1 MSDIKIQD
9 NWCKGCRICVEM
21 CPGKVLQID
30 EDAFLRG
37 FHPVVVAH
45 PEDCYV
51 IGEGRAAPCQLACPA
66 RLDVQGYV
74 TLISEGRFKEALELI
89 RERIPFPAV
98 CGRVCHR
105 PCESECNRGEL
116 DEPLAIAVLKRFVAD
131 YEGEIEPPTP
141 AERTWG
147 EKVAVIGAGPA
158 GLTAA
163 YDLVQSGYGVTVFEA
178 LPVAGGMLTV
188 GIPAY
193 RLPRDVLQAEIKYI
207 EKTGVE
213 IRTNTPVGGDLTL
226 DDLCQEY
233 DAVFISV
240 GAHKDKK
247 LAIPGED
254 LEGVLSGVSLL
265 RDLNLGKEIEMSGK
279 VAVIGGGNVAVDAAR
294 SALRL
299 GAEKVSIL
307 YRRSR
312 AEMPANE
319 WEIEDAEEEGVEI
332 HYLVAPTKILG
343 RNGKVVGLEC
353 VRMELG
359 EPDESGRRRPIPI
372 EGSEFTVEADVVVSA
387 IGQVPDL
394 SFLQNNGL
402 ETTKWETIAVDTD
415 TLATSGVGIFAGGDA
430 VSGPATAIEAIAAG
444 KKVALSIHRYLRG
457 EPPER
462 EEEEAK
468 VARIEDI
475 HTRELWQEKRQK
487 MPKLSVGDRVH
498 NFEEVEMGFSE
509 EMAVQEASR
518 CLECT
523 VCRQCELLCPDLA
536 IVVSNDAISVSQF
549 LSGKYGV

>member
-1 MSDIKIQD
+1 MSDVKIKGD
-9 NWCKGCRICVEM
+9 WCKGCRICVEI

-30 EDAFLRG
+30 ESAFLRG
-37 FHPVVVAH
+37 FHPVVVVH

-51 IGEGRAAPCQLACPA
+51 IGEGRTAPCRLACPA

-74 TLISEGRFKEALELI
+74 TLIADGRFQEALELI

-105 PCESECNRGEL
+105 PCEPECNRSEL
-116 DEPLAIAVLKRFVAD
+116 DEPLAIAALKRFVSD

-141 AERTWG
+141 AERTRD
-147 EKVAVIGAGPA
+147 EKVAIIGAGPA

-163 YDLVQSGYGVTVFEA
+163 CDLVQLGYGVTVFEA
-178 LPVAGGMLTV
+178 LPVAGGMLAV

-193 RLPRDVLQAEIKYI
+193 RLPRDVLQAEIEYI
-207 EKTGVE
+207 EKSGVE
-213 IRTNTPVGGDLTL
+213 IRTNTPIGEDLTL
-226 DDLCQEY
+226 DDLRQQY

-240 GAHKDKK
+240 GAHKNKK
-247 LAIPGED
+247 LTVPGED

-265 RDLNLGKEIEMSGK
+265 RDLNLSKGVKLGGN

-299 GAEKVSIL
+299 GAEKASIL

-332 HYLVAPTKILG
+332 HYLAAPTGILG
-343 RNGKVVGLEC
+343 RNGEVVGLEC
-353 VRMELG
+353 IRTELG
-359 EPDESGRRRPIPI
+359 EPDESGRRRPIPV
-372 EGSEFTVEADVVVSA
+372 EGSEFIVETDVVVSA
-387 IGQVPDL
+387 IGQAPDL
-394 SFLQNNGL
+394 SFLQNSGL
-402 ETTKWETIAVDTD
+402 VTRWGTISADAD
-415 TLATSGVGIFAGGDA
+415 TLATSEAGVFAGGDA

-444 KKVALSIHRYLRG
+444 KKAALSIHRYLRG
-457 EPPER
+457 EPLER

-468 VARIEDI
+468 IACMEDI
-475 HTRELWQEKRQK
+475 DTRVLWQEKRQG
-487 MPKLSVGDRVH
+487 MPKLSVGGRVR
-498 NFEEVEMGFSE
+498 NFEEVELGFTE
-509 EMAVQEASR
+509 EAAVQEASR

-536 IVVSNDAISVSQF
+536 IIVSNGTISVK
-549 LSGKYGV
+549 GGVE

>member
-21 CPGKVLQID
+21 CPGKVLEID
-30 EDAFLRG
+30 EGAFLRG
-37 FHPVVVAH
+37 FHPVVVVH

-51 IGEGRAAPCQLACPA
+51 IGEGRTAPCQLACPA
-66 RLDVQGYV
+66 KLDVQGYV

-105 PCESECNRGEL
+105 PCESECNRSNL
-116 DEPLAIAVLKRFVAD
+116 DESLAIAALKRFVAD
-131 YEGEIEPPTP
+131 YESDIEPPTP
-141 AERTWG
+141 VERTRD
-147 EKVAVIGAGPA
+147 EKVAIIGAGPA

-163 YDLVQSGYGVTVFEA
+163 YDLVQLGYGVTVFEA

-193 RLPRDVLQAEIKYI
+193 RLPRDVLQAEIEYI
-207 EKTGVE
+207 ERAGVE
-213 IRTNTPVGGDLTL
+213 IRTNTPIGEEVTL
-226 DDLCQEY
+226 DDLRQEY
-233 DAVFISV
+233 DAIFISV
-240 GAHKDKK
+240 GAHKSQK
-247 LAIPGED
+247 LAVLGED

-265 RDLNLGKEIEMSGK
+265 RDLNLGKEVKLGGK

-332 HYLVAPTKILG
+332 HYLAAPTRILG
-343 RNGKVVGLEC
+343 RKGKVVGLEC
-353 VRMELG
+353 IRMELG
-359 EPDESGRRRPIPI
+359 EPDESGRRRPIPV

-402 ETTKWETIAVDTD
+402 ETTKWGTIAADAD
-415 TLATSGVGIFAGGDA
+415 TLLTSEAGVFAGGDA

-444 KKVALSIHRYLRG
+444 KKAALSIHRYLRD
-457 EPPER
+457 EPLER

-475 HTRELWQEKRQK
+475 NTRELWQEKRQG
-487 MPKLSVGDRVH
+487 MPKLSVRERVR
-498 NFEEVEMGFSE
+498 NFEEVELGFTE
-509 EMAVQEASR
+509 EIAVQEAGR

-536 IVVSNDAISVSQF
+536 IIVSNDKISVR
-549 LSGKYGV
+549 GGVV

>member
-1 MSDIKIQD
+1 MSDIKIKD
-9 NWCKGCRICVEM
+9 NWCKGCYICVDI
-21 CPGKVLQID
+21 CPGRVLQID
-30 EDAFLRG
+30 EGAFLRG
-37 FHPVVVAH
+37 FHPVAVVR
-45 PEDCYV
+45 PGDCYV
-51 IGEGRAAPCQLACPA
+51 IGEGRTAPCRLACPA

-105 PCESECNRGEL
+105 PCEPECNRGEL
-116 DEPLAIAVLKRFVAD
+116 DEPLAIAALKRFVAD
-131 YEGEIEPPTP
+131 YEGEIEPPTL
-141 AERTWG
+141 AERTRD
-147 EKVAVIGAGPA
+147 EKVAIVGAGPA

-163 YDLVQSGYGVTVFEA
+163 YDLVQLGYGVTVFEA
-178 LPVAGGMLTV
+178 LPVAGGMLAV

-193 RLPRDVLQAEIKYI
+193 RLPREVLQAEIEYI

-213 IRTNTPVGGDLTL
+213 IRTNTPIGGDLTL
-226 DDLCQEY
+226 DHLRQEY

-240 GAHKDKK
+240 GAHKSQR
-247 LAIPGED
+247 LTVPGED

-265 RDLNLGKEIEMSGK
+265 RDLNLGKGVELGGR

-299 GAEKVSIL
+299 GADKVSIL

-332 HYLVAPTKILG
+332 HYLAAPTQILG

-353 VRMELG
+353 IRMELG

-372 EGSEFTVEADVVVSA
+372 GESEFIMEADVVVSA
-387 IGQVPDL
+387 IGQAPDL
-394 SFLQNNGL
+394 SFLRNSGL
-402 ETTKWETIAVDTD
+402 ITGWGTIAADAD
-415 TLATSGVGIFAGGDA
+415 TLATNETGIFAGGDA

-444 KKVALSIHRYLRG
+444 KKAALSIHRYLRG
-457 EPPER
+457 EPLER

-475 HTRELWQEKRQK
+475 NARELWQEKRQK
-487 MPKLSVGDRVH
+487 MPKLFVGKRVR
-498 NFEEVEMGFSE
+498 NFEEVELGFTE

-536 IVVSNDAISVSQF
+536 IVVSNGTISVR
-549 LSGKYGV
+549 GEVE

>member
-1 MSDIKIQD
+1 MSDVKIKGD
-9 NWCKGCRICVEM
+9 WCKGCRICVEI

-30 EDAFLRG
+30 ESAFLRG
-37 FHPVVVAH
+37 FHPVVVVH

-51 IGEGRAAPCQLACPA
+51 IGEGRTAPCRLACPA

-74 TLISEGRFKEALELI
+74 TLIADGRFQEALELI

-105 PCESECNRGEL
+105 PCEPECNRSEL
-116 DEPLAIAVLKRFVAD
+116 DEPLAIAALKRFVSD

-141 AERTWG
+141 AERTRD
-147 EKVAVIGAGPA
+147 EKVAIIGAGPA

-163 YDLVQSGYGVTVFEA
+163 CDLVQLGYGVTVFEA
-178 LPVAGGMLTV
+178 LPVAGGMLAV

-193 RLPRDVLQAEIKYI
+193 RLPRDVLQAEIEYI
-207 EKTGVE
+207 EKSGVE
-213 IRTNTPVGGDLTL
+213 IRTNTPIGEDLTL
-226 DDLCQEY
+226 DDLCLEY

-240 GAHKDKK
+240 GAHKNKK
-247 LAIPGED
+247 LTVPGED

-265 RDLNLGKEIEMSGK
+265 RDLNLSKGVKLGGN

-299 GAEKVSIL
+299 GAEKASIL

-332 HYLVAPTKILG
+332 HYLAAPTGILG
-343 RNGKVVGLEC
+343 RNGEVVGLEC
-353 VRMELG
+353 IRTELG
-359 EPDESGRRRPIPI
+359 EPDESGRRRPIPV
-372 EGSEFTVEADVVVSA
+372 EGSEFIVETDVVVSA
-387 IGQVPDL
+387 IGQAPDL
-394 SFLQNNGL
+394 SFLQNSGL
-402 ETTKWETIAVDTD
+402 VTRWGTISADAD
-415 TLATSGVGIFAGGDA
+415 TLATSEAGVFAGGDA

-444 KKVALSIHRYLRG
+444 KKAALSIHRYLRG
-457 EPPER
+457 EPLER
-462 EEEEAK
+462 EEEAAK
-468 VARIEDI
+468 IARIEDI
-475 HTRELWQEKRQK
+475 NTRVLWQEKRQG
-487 MPKLSVGDRVH
+487 MPKLSVGGRVR
-498 NFEEVEMGFSE
+498 NFEEVELGFTE
-509 EMAVQEASR
+509 EAAVQEASR

-536 IVVSNDAISVSQF
+536 IIVSNGTISVK
-549 LSGKYGV
+549 GGVE

>member
-21 CPGKVLQID
+21 CPGKVLEID
-30 EDAFLRG
+30 ESAFLRG
-37 FHPVVVAH
+37 FHPVVVVH

-51 IGEGRAAPCQLACPA
+51 IGEGRNAPCQLACPA
-66 RLDVQGYV
+66 KLDVQGYV

-105 PCESECNRGEL
+105 PCEPECNRGEL
-116 DEPLAIAVLKRFVAD
+116 DEPLAIAALKRFVAD

-141 AERTWG
+141 AERTWD
-147 EKVAVIGAGPA
+147 EKVAIIGAGPA

-163 YDLVQSGYGVTVFEA
+163 YDLVLLGYGVMVFEA
-178 LPVAGGMLTV
+178 LPVAGGMLSV

-193 RLPRDVLQAEIKYI
+193 RLPRDVLQAEIEYI
-207 EKTGVE
+207 EKAGVE
-213 IRTNTPVGGDLTL
+213 IRTNTPIGEDLTL
-226 DDLCQEY
+226 DDLRQEY
-233 DAVFISV
+233 DAVFVSV
-240 GAHKDKK
+240 GAHEDKK
-247 LAIPGED
+247 LAIPGGD

-265 RDLNLGKEIEMSGK
+265 RDLNLGKEVKLDGK
-279 VAVIGGGNVAVDAAR
+279 VAIIGGGNVAVDAAR

-299 GAEKVSIL
+299 GAAKASIL

-312 AEMPANE
+312 EEMPANE

-332 HYLVAPTKILG
+332 HYLVTPTKVLG
-343 RNGKVVGLEC
+343 RSGKVVGLEC
-353 VRMELG
+353 IRMELG

-372 EGSEFTVEADVVVSA
+372 EGSEFAVDADFVISA
-387 IGQVPDL
+387 IGQAPNL
-394 SFLQNNGL
+394 SFLQNDGL
-402 ETTKWETIAVDTD
+402 EITKWETIAVDAD
-415 TLATSGVGIFAGGDA
+415 TLATGEAGIFAGGDA

-444 KKVALSIHRYLRG
+444 KKAALSIHRYLRG
-457 EPPER
+457 EPLKR

-475 HTRELWQEKRQK
+475 NSRELRQEKRQG
-487 MPKLSVGDRVH
+487 MPKLSAGERVRD
-498 NFEEVEMGFSE
+498 FEEVELGFTE
-509 EMAVQEASR
+509 EKAIQEASR

-523 VCRQCELLCPDLA
+523 ICRQCELLCPDLA
-536 IVVSNDAISVSQF
+536 IVVSNGTISV
-549 LSGKYGV
+549 KDDVVGVDNG